1 MAQRRPG
8 RQRQQTNCIPID
20 VSREIHTKQR
30 NANNMRHR
38 QTQTEP
44 TLPRLPIDSGC
55 PSLFDISASVACHPR
70 VRWTLNDML
79 VCLFGVRCAI
89 NSFALFMFPSNLQPS
104 SFAVSRTSV
113 TRPTITLHCL
123 PPCLYQHA
131 AVSLWSPQMAQDA
144 HTVHHPRT
152 DWWWHNDSCRITALA
167 LHSSLFLSPFFSIA
181 RARARY
187 EFVIAR
193 LTHLVGDK

>member
-55 PSLFDISASVACHPR
+55 PSLLDISASVACHPR

-89 NSFALFMFPSNLQPS
+89 NSFALFMFPIQST
-104 SFAVSRTSV
+104 AVILCRVSHVSHPPDNHIALFTSV
-113 TRPTITLHCL
+113 PLSACCSKPLKSTDGTRRTHR
-123 PPCLYQHA
+123 
-131 AVSLWSPQMAQDA
+131 SPSTNGLMVTQRFLS
-144 HTVHHPRT
+144 HHRACVAFF
-152 DWWWHNDSCRITALA
+152 SF
-167 LHSSLFLSPFFSIA
+167 SFSLFLNRSRSREIWVCHCA
-181 RARARY
+181 LDASGWR
-187 EFVIAR
+187 
-193 LTHLVGDK
+193 